1 MKKVRVKIT
10 GKSPLS
16 FSKYVQ
22 EPKKDRENPADYEE
36 RTWHERI
43 HVDAKGEVFVPP
55 MMFKNALSEAAKYRS
70 EQIQGKGKSTY
81 TKHFEAGV
89 MVIDPMPLGIKKEDV
104 KKETLYV
111 PSDGKRGGTT
121 RVLRH
126 FPKIEN
132 WSGTATFLILD
143 DVITRDVFER
153 HLIDA
158 GNFIGVGRF
167 RPRNNGYYGR
177 FDVEILD
184 WEE

>member
-1 MKKVRVKIT
+1 MKTVSVKIT

-22 EPKKDRENPADYEE
+22 TPKLEREGHADYDE
-36 RTWHERI
+36 RTWRERL
-43 HVDAKGEVFVPP
+43 HYDSNGVVFVPP

-89 MVIDPMPLGIKKEDV
+89 MATQPMSLGINKDDVQKEV
-104 KKETLYV
+104 VHV
-111 PSDGKRGGTT
+111 PADGKRGGTT
-121 RVLRH
+121 RVLKN

-132 WSGTATFLILD
+132 WSGIINFHILD
-143 DVITRDVFER
+143 EIITRDVFER
-153 HLIDA
+153 HLKDA
-158 GNFIGVGRF
+158 GDFIGIGRF

-177 FDVEILD
+177 FDIEIVD
-184 WEE
+184 WK